1 MSKYNFDLMYIA
13 KIVLFVAVMY
23 VMFNVIIPKITERFD
38 TFHPDSKV
46 DQPCPPN
53 SEKCP
58 SGDCK
63 LKSDIYGLCGY
74 KP

>member
-1 MSKYNFDLMYIA
+1 MSYIF
-13 KIVLFVAVMY
+13 KGLLFIGLIYVLVTFVL
-23 VMFNVIIPKITERFD
+23 PKLTERFD

-53 SEKCP
+53 SVKCP

-63 LKSDIYGLCGY
+63 LKDDIYGMCGY
-74 KP
+74 SP

>member
-1 MSKYNFDLMYIA
+1 MSKYTFTKNDLMYLV
-13 KIVLFVAVMY
+13 KGLLFTGALY
-23 VMFNVIIPKITERFD
+23 VVFNVILPKLTEGFL
-38 TFHPDSKV
+38 PDSKV
-46 DQPCPPN
+46 DHPCPPN